1 MGEQIPYNAHSLERL
16 LHDGEVMRA
25 LELGWAGSYRL
36 HHLVDAAEGSWEVE
50 LFKSNSSLGLD
61 LTAEQG
67 VATVRS
73 IRKES
78 AAAKCKQLRPG
89 DVVRSVDGHVYF
101 TCEAVVEALRAHS
114 KGTVR
119 LGIVRLKP
127 ADAAPATP
135 SSLWSES
142 GSLHLRAG
150 AMHAVMIEATA
161 PAVLQYE
168 FTCAAHDVSF
178 CVRFIGELEDDGRT
192 IDSGCGR
199 GVLLD
204 IRSNKHS
211 GRVSLPNAG
220 RYAAVLDNGFSML
233 RAKHV
238 NFSLGLVNMLE
249 YKSAEQ
255 HDHRVRLEAELDNRM
270 IRNAHLTAI
279 LAQGEPQ
286 LAKLR
291 SQVSD
296 LEKKLKKA
304 RSEQKE
310 NERLMRESQAKL
322 SALHQRIKQ
331 DVHESSK

>member
-1 MGEQIPYNAHSLERL
+1 M
-16 LHDGEVMRA
+16 
-25 LELGWAGSYRL
+25 
-36 HHLVDAAEGSWEVE
+36 
-50 LFKSNSSLGLD
+50 
-61 LTAEQG
+61 
-67 VATVRS
+67 
-73 IRKES
+73 
-78 AAAKCKQLRPG
+78 
-89 DVVRSVDGHVYF
+89 
-101 TCEAVVEALRAHS
+101 
-114 KGTVR
+114 
-119 LGIVRLKP
+119 
-127 ADAAPATP
+127 
-135 SSLWSES
+135 
-142 GSLHLRAG
+142 
-150 AMHAVMIEATA
+150 
-161 PAVLQYE
+161 
-168 FTCAAHDVSF
+168 
-178 CVRFIGELEDDGRT
+178 
-192 IDSGCGR
+192 
-199 GVLLD
+199 LLD